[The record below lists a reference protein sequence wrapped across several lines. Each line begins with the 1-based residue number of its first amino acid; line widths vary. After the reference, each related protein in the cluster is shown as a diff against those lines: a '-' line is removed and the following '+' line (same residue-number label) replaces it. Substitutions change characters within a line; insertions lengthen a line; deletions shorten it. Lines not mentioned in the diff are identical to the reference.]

1 MRAVILT
8 HVGGPDA
15 LSLAEVPDP
24 RPATGHVVIDV
35 HATALNFADLLQ
47 RRGTYGTP
55 AELPSILGIECSGTI
70 LEIGPGVEGWAV
82 GDEVCALTAGG
93 AYAERVAVPAT
104 QLLRRP
110 RGIDLSMAAA
120 LPEAAC
126 TVWSNLIDISGLTAG
141 DILLVHGGA
150 GGIGTFA
157 TQTGRAMGARVFAT
171 AGSADK
177 LERCLELGAERAI
190 SYRTEDF
197 VAVLHEETAGRG
209 ADVILDNMGASYLA
223 RNIDALAPDG
233 RIAMIGL
240 QSGREGQ
247 IPLGR
252 MMGKRGSLFTT
263 SLRDRPAAAKARIV
277 AGVKRDLWPHIE
289 AGRILPA
296 IDKTFALSQMADA
309 HRYMEDGRHIGKIL
323 ISVKR

>member
-70 LEIGPGVEGWAV
+70 LEIGPDVEGWAV
-82 GDEVCALTAGG
+82 GDEVCALTSGG

-110 RGIDLSMAAA
+110 RGIDLMTAAA

-126 TVWSNLIDISGLTAG
+126 TVWSNLIDISGLAAG
-141 DILLVHGGA
+141 DVLLVHGGA

-157 TQTGRAMGARVFAT
+157 TQTGRTMGARVFAT

-197 VAVLHEETAGRG
+197 VAVMHEETAGRG

-277 AGVKRDLWPHIE
+277 AGVNRDLWPHLE

-296 IDKTFALSQMADA
+296 VDKTFGLSQMANA